1 MPSEIFSIMTNQLLP
16 EKFKVIVYFFTAKV
30 RSKLLLK
37 VIRNLYQNYPTNQI
51 IFLITRI
58 FDPNS
63 IRRKI
68 RTSIRRT
75 RVDFATNSG
84 EQLFLELSDHVDW
97 ITFIHGSFDDTYL
110 NLMEELSKTTKKI
123 WKFIDVG
130 ANFGSISIPIG
141 QKWEVL
147 AFEPQPH
154 LFSRL
159 QEHSRINKC
168 TKIMMENLALA
179 SEKVVNEANGLLQ
192 LYRPPGNSGAASYI
206 FNWNPSLMDPEMIT
220 VNVTTLDNAMQN
232 KVKFWYGSNILIKID
247 VEGGELEVLL
257 GGINFITKTRP
268 IIILEYRKDLLKTG
282 AGELL
287 AITELLPDYCKKS
300 LLTNEKNGKIYLEH
314 WESTKTKFELAL
326 VPNEKLDYFSF

>member
-1 MPSEIFSIMTNQLLP
+1 MTNKLFP

-30 RSKLLLK
+30 RSKLLLQA
-37 VIRNLYQNYPTNQI
+37 IRNLYQNYPTNQI

-58 FDPNS
+58 FDPNA

-75 RVDFATNSG
+75 RVEFTTNSG

-110 NLMEELSKTTKKI
+110 NLMEELSKSTKEI

-147 AFEPQPH
+147 AFEPQPD
-154 LFSRL
+154 LFNRL
-159 QEHSRINKC
+159 QAHSRINKC
-168 TKIMMENLALA
+168 TKILMENLALA

-192 LYRPPGNSGAASYI
+192 LYRPPGNSGATSHI
-206 FNWNPSLMDPEMIT
+206 SNWNPSLMGPEIIT
-220 VNVTTLDNAMQN
+220 VNVTTLDDAMQN
-232 KVKFWYGSNILIKID
+232 KAKFWEGSNILIKID
-247 VEGGELEVLL
+247 VEGGELEVLQ
-257 GGINFITKTRP
+257 GGINFITRSRP

-282 AGELL
+282 EKELL
-287 AITELLPDYCKKS
+287 AFVESLPDYRKKS
-300 LLTNEKNGKIYLEH
+300 LLTNGKNGKIYLEK
-314 WESTKTKFELAL
+314 WESATKQFELVL
-326 VPNEKLDYFSF
+326 VPNEKLNYLSF